1 MTNLSPIILS
11 TITLIDDIERK
22 HDEIVQNLTDHER
35 RDRDAVSLRD
45 LLEELFIK
53 NEELRRIHRGR
64 RTIRR
69 DTGSKKKKKK
79 KPSKRKSNRAK
90 KSLK

>member
-22 HDEIVQNLTDHER
+22 HDEIVQNLNDHER

-64 RTIRR
+64 RTVRR
-69 DTGSKKKKKK
+69 SVGSKKKKKK
-79 KPSKRKSNRAK
+79 RSGKGK
-90 KSLK
+90 KSLRMK

>member
-22 HDEIVQNLTDHER
+22 HDEIVQNLADHER
-35 RDRDAVSLRD
+35 RERDAVSLRD
-45 LLEELFIK
+45 LLEEIFIK

-69 DTGSKKKKKK
+69 DVGSKKKKKK
-79 KPSKRKSNRAK
+79 KKKSSKRK
-90 KSLK
+90 KSL

>member
-1 MTNLSPIILS
+1 MINLTP

-22 HDEIVQNLTDHER
+22 HSEVLLNDDNDER
-35 RDRDAVSLRD
+35 RARDRRSLHD
-45 LLEELFIK
+45 LLEELFTK

-69 DTGSKKKKKK
+69 DIGSKKKKKK
-79 KPSKRKSNRAK
+79 RSGKGK
-90 KSLK
+90 KSLRMKKY

>member
-45 LLEELFIK
+45 LLEELFVK

-69 DTGSKKKKKK
+69 DVGSKKKKKK
-79 KPSKRKSNRAK
+79 RSGKGK
-90 KSLK
+90 KSLRMKKN